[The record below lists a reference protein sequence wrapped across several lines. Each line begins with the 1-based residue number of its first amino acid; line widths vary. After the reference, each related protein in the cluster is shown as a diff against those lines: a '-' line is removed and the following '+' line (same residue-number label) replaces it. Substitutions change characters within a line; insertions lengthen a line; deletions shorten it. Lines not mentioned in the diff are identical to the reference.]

1 MIEKFIDGYCKL
13 IGYLIAAMLA
23 VMVVLVFGNVFMR
36 YAFNSGFTVSEELSR
51 WLFVWLTF
59 LGAVVAL
66 RSNGHLGTDMLVG
79 KLGPTGKRICMGL
92 SLLLMLYCLWLLF
105 KGSYDQ
111 TVINWTST
119 SAVMEVSMSYFYA
132 SGMVMAVLGSLVV
145 LSDLW
150 RLLSGQID
158 DEHLMLIQES
168 EEAPHGAAE
177 DSGHAAKTN
186 PSHSKR
192 G

>member
-1 MIEKFIDGYCKL
+1 MLENLIDGYCKF

-51 WLFVWLTF
+51 WLFVWMTF

-79 KLGPTGKRICMGL
+79 KLGPMGKRICMGL
-92 SLLLMLYCLWLLF
+92 SLLLMLYCTWLIF

-111 TVINWTST
+111 TVVNWDST
-119 SAVMEVSMSYFYA
+119 SAVMEVSMGYFYA
-132 SGMVMAVLGSLVV
+132 SGMAFSILGVLIL

-150 RLLSGQID
+150 RLITGKID
-158 DEHLMLIQES
+158 DDHLVLMQES
-168 EEAPHGAAE
+168 EEAPHG
-177 DSGHAAKTN
+177 DSGDSPAAAKT
-186 PSHSKR
+186 R
-192 G
+192 